1 MTKRI
6 IISTRVALKEKTN
19 QTKRNKS
26 NKTKQIKQNRK
37 QKQTLPRTNLAKNF
51 LFFKVFLSRKVLQ

>member
-37 QKQTLPRTNLAKNF
+37 QKQTLPRTNLAKN
-51 LFFKVFLSRKVLQ
+51 LKVFVL